1 MHAVRRA
8 LQAQRSKAAETLHGS
23 IHGPHDGPSGLRAGT
38 VPANEDNKIMTQP
51 SLNFIRFDEALA
63 IARSSPGVELIGLSF
78 TAPFDYLGV
87 YTIRLV
93 DDDEPQYVSIIF
105 DGGTLFSSCGEEGF
119 FDVNDVPDE
128 AKKLFYVD
136 VAQFESAPDIGG
148 VMGEYVLQDLLP
160 GLGGE
165 DAYSNRAEF
174 KRAAAA
180 AFSAYWRPA

>member
-1 MHAVRRA
+1 
-8 LQAQRSKAAETLHGS
+8 
-23 IHGPHDGPSGLRAGT
+23 
-38 VPANEDNKIMTQP
+38 VPANEDNEIMTQP
-51 SLNFIRFDEALA
+51 SLNFVRFDEALA

-93 DDDEPQYVSIIF
+93 DDDEPQYVSIMF

-136 VAQFESAPDIGG
+136 VAQFESAPDVSG

-165 DAYSNRAEF
+165 DAYADRAEF